1 MRFRPA
7 NIRLINRRSNLP
19 RLLLALSSG
28 KSKNNDNDKNNPID
42 SAGLTGSLHIR
53 SMRSTPVRPSA
64 NPVGLSN
71 FPWLAP
77 ACERFSSIQPAKL
90 PIAGFTSAR
99 HEEGTTHP
107 TAGISTKYTHNEGF
121 GLRTPFNISR
131 RVESTFQFFSGL
143 RTISPGVK
151 VRLPLTSNSI
161 SSELRW
167 PLYRYTIYLAR
178 VSLIVKLLRLTIAE
192 RIVRLSAK
200 VIFPIFLALT
210 PLRPCLEKSFFED
223 TRNTTS
229 QPSAERIAFLTKASF
244 LLGTQGIYWL

>member
-1 MRFRPA
+1 MIFLV
-7 NIRLINRRSNLP
+7 I
-19 RLLLALSSG
+19 
-28 KSKNNDNDKNNPID
+28 
-42 SAGLTGSLHIR
+42 TGQCAQLQLGQ
-53 SMRSTPVRPSA
+53 SA

-90 PIAGFTSAR
+90 PIAGSTSAR
-99 HEEGTTHP
+99 HEEGIAHP

-151 VRLPLTSNSI
+151 VRLPLASNSI

-178 VSLIVKLLRLTIAE
+178 LSLIVKILRLTIAE
-192 RIVRLSAK
+192 RIVRLSHLPHISCTHSTTS
-200 VIFPIFLALT
+200 VS
-210 PLRPCLEKSFFED
+210 RKSFFEE
-223 TRNTTS
+223 TREHHITIECRETCHADCFACL
-229 QPSAERIAFLTKASF
+229 AE
-244 LLGTQGIYWL
+244 